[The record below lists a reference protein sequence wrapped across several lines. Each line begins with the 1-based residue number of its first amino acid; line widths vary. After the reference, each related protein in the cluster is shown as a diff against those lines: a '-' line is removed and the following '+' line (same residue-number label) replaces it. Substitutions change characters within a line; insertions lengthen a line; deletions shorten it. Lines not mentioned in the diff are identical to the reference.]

1 MFSPLLFAT
10 FNLFTFQQRPNA
22 QPCALCSACRDWNA
36 GEFCPWDLTGIIG
49 EISDDTSATTT
60 AVTDTTVDF
69 KETGPGSIVSEES
82 EGQNWQSDNTTAFA
96 TLDEVLS
103 NGTGISS
110 FPSSASF
117 PVPQEDRQDD
127 LTDINDVAWD

>member
-1 MFSPLLFAT
+1 M
-10 FNLFTFQQRPNA
+10 
-22 QPCALCSACRDWNA
+22 
-36 GEFCPWDLTGIIG
+36 
-49 EISDDTSATTT
+49 
-60 AVTDTTVDF
+60 DF

-103 NGTGISS
+103 CDCDKNGTGISS